1 MPAPVA
7 ISDALESV
15 LDIFFSGV
23 RNRERAAFILCDNL
37 VEMACKT
44 RAKQHEASFN
54 TRANFPSLLSAPGV
68 ALDAQGLGRRVQDHH
83 DARNNMQHA
92 NAAATVDAAY
102 CAVAIA
108 DAAEVI
114 QTLWPDVTWPGRVRC
129 GLRIVRLYALMDD
142 PLACE
147 SFENSMNDF
156 GWRAATNE
164 TVRVNAVQVQPG
176 RREHWWWALRYRLP
190 NVEALLNE
198 IGAPD

>member
-44 RAKQHEASFN
+44 KAKQHNHSFN
-54 TRANFPSLLSAPGV
+54 TRCDFHQILVAPGV
-68 ALDAQGLGRRVQDHH
+68 ALDPQNLGRRVQDHH
-83 DARNNMQHA
+83 DTRNNMQHA
-92 NAAATVDAAY
+92 NAAATVDAPH
-102 CAVAIA
+102 CATAIA
-108 DAAEVI
+108 DAAEIVV
-114 QTLWPDVTWPGRVRC
+114 TLWPDVAWPGRVRC

-147 SFENSMNDF
+147 SFENSMSEF

-164 TVRVNAVQVQPG
+164 AVRANAVQVQPG
-176 RREHWWWALRYRLP
+176 RREH
-190 NVEALLNE
+190 
-198 IGAPD
+198 